1 MHKTTTQ
8 EERQLIKLVE
18 NLPLADEEKTAWAER
33 IRNGEMSAELAEEIR
48 QKIATINEP
57 EDEERGQANRTRYL
71 AELAMIV
78 KRWRLT
84 SQSHNFTKK

>member
-8 EERQLIKLVE
+8 EERQLIKLIE
-18 NLPLADEEKTAWAER
+18 KLPVPEEEKNNWAER

-48 QKIATINEP
+48 LKLATP
-57 EDEERGQANRTRYL
+57 GEEQDQPARMRSL
-71 AELAMIV
+71 VELAMIV

-84 SQSHNFTKK
+84 SQSKNFTKK